1 MTTPLFYSL
10 LGLTADKLSIL
21 RVLYADGQGLGPWF
35 SVLETDVLATELPIL
50 FCAF

>member
-10 LGLTADKLSIL
+10 LGLSIL